1 MGRASST
8 ARFQFMDR
16 RGSPENRAID
26 QCVDAYSNLALL
38 PNTPTAQLW
47 EATVNLLE
55 AIEVYKATPRSHK
68 QSRVDTVELLR
79 KQTQAVL
86 TKLRWQ
92 KIKDVRG
99 NKPGLK
105 PLWSMSGPRCIRLAT
120 RASVMVRTP
129 STRIPAG
136 WQTGDSREVPVPV
149 SAKCG
154 RKRRSRT
161 TSFTLR
167 TPKSGNIKS
176 RFRKPDWRRSVLQ
189 K

>member
-1 MGRASST
+1 MV
-8 ARFQFMDR
+8 R
-16 RGSPENRAID
+16 RGSLEIRAID

-47 EATVNLLE
+47 EAAVILLE
-55 AIEVYKATPRSHK
+55 AIEVYKATPRGHK
-68 QSRVDTVELLR
+68 RSRVDAVEVLR

-92 KIKDVRG
+92 EIKDVSG

-105 PLWSMSGPRCIRLAT
+105 PMVEHVWSEMHSPAT

-129 STRIPAG
+129 STRIPG
-136 WQTGDSREVPVPV
+136 WMANRGLPRSTCS
-149 SAKCG
+149 SICAKCG

-167 TPKSGNIKS
+167 PVEILL
-176 RFRKPDWRRSVLQ
+176 D
-189 K
+189 